1 MGRAGGSGGHRSG
14 GGMHSSGGHRSGG
27 SSFSSGGGR
36 SRSSSS
42 GMSSRPSG
50 GFGRPRGS
58 FDSGPR
64 SGFGYRSSPP
74 PRPNGG
80 FRHSAPP
87 PPSSRGFGYS
97 TSPLGHR
104 SGIGCSSIL
113 AIPITIV
120 GIIILCLTVGTS
132 CSSCSSSFHSDTSIS
147 APFVPGANNQG
158 TNQVSYATSRGTYF
172 EDNLEMHLSSSV
184 FDNNM
189 KKFKD
194 QTGITPFVY
203 TCSLVNGSTSPS
215 DGDLDAVYNKLG
227 LKDSVL
233 LIYQEYNDTYGVWVY
248 IDDSISEEQ
257 FPTACIDAMEDYI
270 VSNYDGSMSNAELL
284 SGAFIATLDII

>member
-14 GGMHSSGGHRSGG
+14 GGMHLSGGHRSGG

-50 GFGRPRGS
+50 GFGRPSGGS
-58 FDSGPR
+58 FGHH
-64 SGFGYRSSPP
+64 SPP
-74 PRPNGG
+74 PRPHGG

-87 PPSSRGFGYS
+87 PSSSSGFGYS
-97 TSPLGHR
+97 IGHR

-132 CSSCSSSFHSDTSIS
+132 CSSCAFSSHPDNSIS
-147 APFVPGANNQG
+147 APFVPGANNQDIS
-158 TNQVSYATSRGTYF
+158 QVSYATSRGTYF
-172 EDNLEMHLSSSV
+172 EDNLEMSLSSSI

-189 KKFKD
+189 QKFKD
-194 QTGITPFVY
+194 QTGINPFVY
-203 TCSLVNGSTSPS
+203 TCSRVNGSTNPS
-215 DGDLDAVYNKLG
+215 DSDLDAIYNKLG

-257 FPTACIDAMEDYI
+257 FPTACIDAMENYI
-270 VSNYDGSMSNAELL
+270 VSNYEGSMSNAELL

>member
-50 GFGRPRGS
+50 GFGRPRSS
-58 FDSGPR
+58 FNSSSR
-64 SGFGYRSSPP
+64 SGFGHHSPPP
-74 PRPNGG
+74 PRPYGG

-87 PPSSRGFGYS
+87 PPSSSGFGYS
-97 TSPLGHR
+97 TGHR

-113 AIPITIV
+113 AIPITIM

-132 CSSCSSSFHSDTSIS
+132 CSSCAFSSHPDNSIS
-147 APFVPGANNQG
+147 APFVPGANNQDIS
-158 TNQVSYATSRGTYF
+158 QVSYATSRGTYF
-172 EDNLEMHLSSSV
+172 EDNLEMSLSSSI

-189 KKFKD
+189 QRFKD
-194 QTGITPFVY
+194 QTGINPFVY
-203 TCSLVNGSTSPS
+203 TCSRVNGSTSPS

-248 IDDSISEEQ
+248 I
-257 FPTACIDAMEDYI
+257 
-270 VSNYDGSMSNAELL
+270 
-284 SGAFIATLDII
+284 

>member
-58 FDSGPR
+58 FNSSPR
-64 SGFGYRSSPP
+64 SGFGHHSSPP
-74 PRPNGG
+74 LRPNGG

-97 TSPLGHR
+97 TGHR

-132 CSSCSSSFHSDTSIS
+132 CFSCASSFHPNTSMS
-147 APFVPGANNQG
+147 SPFVPGANNQG

-172 EDNLEMHLSSSV
+172 EDNLEMSLSSSI

-189 KKFKD
+189 QKFKD
-194 QTGITPFVY
+194 QTGINPFVY

-215 DGDLDAVYNKLG
+215 DGDLDDVYSKLG

-233 LIYQEYNDTYGVWVY
+233 LIYQEYNDNYGVWVY

-257 FPTACIDAMEDYI
+257 FPTACIDAMENYI
-270 VSNYDGSMSNAELL
+270 VSNYEGSMSNAELL
-284 SGAFIATLDII
+284 SGAFIAALDII

>member
-14 GGMHSSGGHRSGG
+14 GGMHSSGGHRSGS

-50 GFGRPRGS
+50 GFGRPRGGFGS
-58 FDSGPR
+58 RPR
-64 SGFGYRSSPP
+64 SGFGYHSSPP
-74 PRPNGG
+74 PRPHGG
-80 FRHSAPP
+80 FRLSAPP

-113 AIPITIV
+113 AIPIIIL
-120 GIIILCLTVGTS
+120 GIIIFCLTAS
-132 CSSCSSSFHSDTSIS
+132 SSCSSGSYSEPFTSASIVS
-147 APFVPGANNQG
+147 GVNS
-158 TNQVSYATSRGTYF
+158 QVSYATSRGTYF
-172 EDNLEMHLSSSV
+172 EDNLEMSLSSST
-184 FDNNM
+184 FDSNM
-189 KKFKD
+189 KMFKD
-194 QTGITPFVY
+194 QTGINPFVY
-203 TCSLVNGSTSPS
+203 TCSLVNGSTNPS
-215 DGDLDAVYNKLG
+215 DSDLDAVYNKLG

-233 LIYQEYNDTYGVWVY
+233 LIYQEYNDNYGVWVY

-257 FPTACIDAMEDYI
+257 FPTACIDAMENYI
-270 VSNYDGSMSNAELL
+270 VSNYEGSMSNAELL
-284 SGAFIATLDII
+284 SGAFIVTLDIIN

>member
-36 SRSSSS
+36 SLSSSS

-50 GFGRPRGS
+50 GFGRPRSS
-58 FDSGPR
+58 FNSSPR
-64 SGFGYRSSPP
+64 SDFGHHSPP
-74 PRPNGG
+74 PRPHGG
-80 FRHSAPP
+80 FRYSAPP

-97 TSPLGHR
+97 TGHR

-132 CSSCSSSFHSDTSIS
+132 CSSCSSSSHLDTYIS
-147 APFVPGANNQG
+147 APVVPGANNQG

-172 EDNLEMHLSSSV
+172 EDNLEMSLSSSI

-194 QTGITPFVY
+194 QTGINPFVY

-215 DGDLDAVYNKLG
+215 DDDLDAVYNKLG

-257 FPTACIDAMEDYI
+257 FPTACIDAMENYI
-270 VSNYDGSMSNAELL
+270 VSNYEGSMSNAELL
-284 SGAFIATLDII
+284 SGAFIAALDII

>member
-50 GFGRPRGS
+50 GFGRPRSS
-58 FDSGPR
+58 FNSSPR
-64 SGFGYRSSPP
+64 SDFGHHSPP
-74 PRPNGG
+74 PRPHGG
-80 FRHSAPP
+80 FRYSAPP
-87 PPSSRGFGYS
+87 PPSSSGFGYS
-97 TSPLGHR
+97 TGHR

-113 AIPITIV
+113 AIPIIIL
-120 GIIILCLTVGTS
+120 GIIIFCLTAG
-132 CSSCSSSFHSDTSIS
+132 SSCSSGSYSEPFTS
-147 APFVPGANNQG
+147 APIISGANS
-158 TNQVSYATSRGTYF
+158 QVSYATSRGIYF
-172 EDNLEMHLSSSV
+172 EDNLEMSLSSSI

-189 KKFKD
+189 QRFKD
-194 QTGITPFVY
+194 QTGINPFVY
-203 TCSLVNGSTSPS
+203 TCSRVNGSTNPS
-215 DGDLDAVYNKLG
+215 DSDLDAIYNKLG

-257 FPTACIDAMEDYI
+257 FPTACIDAMENYI
-270 VSNYDGSMSNAELL
+270 VSNYEGSMSNAELL